1 MNINEMTMELLV
13 KENEALKRAN
23 HSMAT
28 EINRGFDIG
37 KATDI
42 VWITRDEMKE
52 YSDINQAGGINAI
65 KADAIGCFVSDLT
78 HTNEDGRLT
87 VNFSMLHEYVNKL
100 RKR

>member
-1 MNINEMTMELLV
+1 MTMELLV

-65 KADAIGCFVSDLT
+65 KADAI
-78 HTNEDGRLT
+78 
-87 VNFSMLHEYVNKL
+87 EYAAGEADKAGYSRGFHYLLSVANKL
-100 RKR
+100 RGDNG